1 VALNAQ
7 PSVQV
12 SQEALAMMQGVTRQ
26 TLSKELKV
34 LQALGTVSMR
44 VRRIERVF
52 AAKLDVLQNQ

>member
-1 VALNAQ
+1 
-7 PSVQV
+7 
-12 SQEALAMMQGVTRQ
+12 MMQGVTRQ